1 MPVNINNA
9 EEVIIY
15 ELGVSAEE
23 SRIFIHI
30 VKNGRVTIDQISSL
44 IGCSHERGSQL
55 ANSLVNNGMIIE
67 IKSNEYECLHP
78 RFAITNR
85 YRKRCEEDNIVF
97 KKNSKIDNI
106 GLVLETP
113 YNNARNK

>member
-23 SRIFIHI
+23 SKIFIHI

-67 IKSNEYECLHP
+67 IRINEYECLHP
-78 RFAITNR
+78 RFAINNR
-85 YRKRCEEDNIVF
+85 YRKRCEEYNIF
-97 KKNSKIDNI
+97 F
-106 GLVLETP
+106 
-113 YNNARNK
+113 NNN